1 MNWKKLLV
9 RSCIASLTL
18 VIGMTWYANWRVSK
32 DTAHLIFEEIN
43 EIPENNVALLLGTSQ
58 FLASGDENLYFSY
71 RIQAAIELYESGK
84 VSYFVVSGDNSTKI
98 YNEPEDM
105 RAELIKYGVP
115 RDRIFLD
122 YAGFRTF
129 DSVYRMKE
137 IFGQKQFTIVSQKFH
152 NERALYIARA
162 LSIDAIAFNAKDVNV
177 RAGFKTRLREKFA
190 RVKVLLDIVI
200 GKKPKFLGD
209 SVFIPVVSESN
220 NAVH

>member
-18 VIGMTWYANWRVSK
+18 VIGGTWYADWRVSK

-98 YNEPEDM
+98 YNEPEAM
-105 RAELIKYGVP
+105 RAELIKHGVP
-115 RDRIFLD
+115 QDRIFLD

-152 NERALYIARA
+152 NERALYIAKA
-162 LSIDAIAFNAKDVNV
+162 LDIDAIAFNAEDVNV
-177 RAGFKTRLREKFA
+177 RAGFKTMLREKFA
-190 RVKVLLDIVI
+190 RVKVLLDIFVN
-200 GKKPKFLGD
+200 KKPKFLGD
-209 SVFIPVVSESN
+209 QVHIPQV
-220 NAVH
+220 

>member
-1 MNWKKLLV
+1 MNWKKLLM

-18 VIGMTWYANWRVSK
+18 VIGVTWYANWRVSN

-98 YNEPEDM
+98 YNEPEAM
-105 RAELIKYGVP
+105 RAELIKHGVP
-115 RDRIFLD
+115 QDRIFLD

-152 NERALYIARA
+152 NERALYIAKA
-162 LSIDAIAFNAKDVNV
+162 LDIDAIAFNAEDVNV
-177 RAGFKTRLREKFA
+177 RAGFKTLLREKFA